1 MRLPGLP
8 WLRPLPPSVPD
19 EKLPRWQVIYGCKL
33 WSGRHPPFIREEF
46 DDVRIRRTIGTARP
60 DTAEHQPCSRQLR
73 SGGPGGRAGVV
84 SGQGP
89 IRDGKVIY
97 TGKVGAE
104 VSEEDGYAAAR
115 LTGLNLLAVLQAE
128 LGTLD
133 RVKRVAKVLGWVNS
147 APGFHRQP
155 AIVNGVSDLLVQ
167 VFGESGRHA
176 RSAVSMDFVFD
187 MAFEAEMVVEVLA

>member
-1 MRLPGLP
+1 MSAYEERLAQLGLT
-8 WLRPLPPSVPD
+8 LPSINPVAGNYV
-19 EKLPRWQVIYGCKL
+19 QAV
-33 WSGRHPPFIREEF
+33 
-46 DDVRIRRTIGTARP
+46 
-60 DTAEHQPCSRQLR
+60 
-73 SGGPGGRAGVV
+73 RAGGLVFV

-176 RSAVSMDFVFD
+176 RSAVSSNELVFD

>member
-1 MRLPGLP
+1 MSAYEERLAQLGLT
-8 WLRPLPPSVPD
+8 LPSINPAAGNYV
-19 EKLPRWQVIYGCKL
+19 QAV
-33 WSGRHPPFIREEF
+33 
-46 DDVRIRRTIGTARP
+46 
-60 DTAEHQPCSRQLR
+60 
-73 SGGPGGRAGVV
+73 RAGGLVFV

-176 RSAVSMDFVFD
+176 RSAVSSNELVFD